1 MNQREIPRREW
12 PQFLASFG
20 RRHRSWL
27 ATIEE
32 WPRGAPERTRAV
44 DQPLESLGAEDGA
57 IAIHL
62 GGGEVLRVEAPRAL
76 RVDVTARGE
85 ELGLDLETARG
96 TTRLR
101 FRAAALPEELDGI
114 APSER

>member
-44 DQPLESLGAEDGA
+44 DRPLESLGAEDGA

-85 ELGLDLETARG
+85 ELGLDLDTARG